1 LPLTAQICET
11 NPSNGQCLNPPVGS
25 PFQDSFTAGQSETFS
40 VFLTSEGSPVNG
52 TVTVTFEDAAGNVLG
67 QGSVTVQSTT

>member
-1 LPLTAQICET
+1 
-11 NPSNGQCLNPPVGS
+11 VGS